1 MKMKRIVLVAVLLVF
16 QLALAQG
23 LYVGGGAT
31 LSSPGLG
38 AQLGVA
44 LPGGLELRAVVFTAG
59 NLSPTTAGV
68 DFLYNVTLPASR
80 IYLGVGGDAFFA
92 SAATNKETEA
102 TGRTLGL
109 HATGGAELRLGSLGM
124 FGEVQPVLRLEP
136 LEGYLRTRV
145 GLNLH
150 F

>member
-1 MKMKRIVLVAVLLVF
+1 MQFASV
-16 QLALAQG
+16 QG

-31 LSSPGLG
+31 LSSPGLS
-38 AQLGVA
+38 AQFGVG

-59 NLSPTTAGV
+59 DLSPTSAGV
-68 DFLYNVTLPASR
+68 DFLYNVTLPLSR
-80 IYLGVGGDAFFA
+80 ICLGAGGDAFFA
-92 SAATNKETEA
+92 GTPDGGAEA
-102 TGRTLGL
+102 TKQTLGL
-109 HATGGAELRLGSLGM
+109 HATGGTELRLGSVGV